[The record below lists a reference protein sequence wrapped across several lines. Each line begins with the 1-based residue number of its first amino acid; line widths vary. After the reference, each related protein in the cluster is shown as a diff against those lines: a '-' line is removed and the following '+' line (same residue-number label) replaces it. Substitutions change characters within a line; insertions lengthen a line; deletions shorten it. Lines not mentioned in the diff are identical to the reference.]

1 MERQE
6 PRQKNGET
14 RHNKKNREMR
24 RKAKKKW
31 GDETGDGKKW
41 GDQTRDGKKGGEKT
55 DGKK

>member
-41 GDQTRDGKKGGEKT
+41 GDETQDEKKMERRDA
-55 DGKK
+55 